1 MCFLGKDNLDNFL
14 GHYTSARFSTC
25 ISSAINAQPMQAMY
39 LPSQV
44 HGNLLRFMFGIE
56 VGLEGHRLLSGVLFI
71 DVHCQAIMQKYSELS
86 TLIVS
91 P

>member
-1 MCFLGKDNLDNFL
+1 MF
-14 GHYTSARFSTC
+14 ARRITW
-25 ISSAINAQPMQAMY
+25 INSLPNQAMY

-56 VGLEGHRLLSGVLFI
+56 VGLETHQFLNGVLFI
-71 DVHCQAIMQKYSELS
+71 IDVHCISLS
-86 TLIVS
+86 SNYAEIFRIVFALILS